1 MASAE
6 VKVTLPEISDALR
19 ARLQRADE
27 AIGEYE
33 AQQQI
38 IWILLERLGGS
49 VTIGL
54 ESLVTKRLGTIH
66 VHRDDDTGATTISL
80 KRDEAVA
87 A

>member
-1 MASAE
+1 MLS
-6 VKVTLPEISDALR
+6 PELSENIKQ
-19 ARLQRADE
+19 RLKRADE
-27 AIGEYE
+27 AIHEYE

-38 IWILLERLGGS
+38 IWILIERLGGS

-54 ESLVTKRLGTIH
+54 ESLVTRRLGTILI
-66 VHRDDDTGATTISL
+66 HRDEETGATTISL

>member
-1 MASAE
+1 MLNPELSENIKLKLKLAAE
-6 VKVTLPEISDALR
+6 AR
-19 ARLQRADE
+19 A
-27 AIGEYE
+27 EYE

-38 IWILLERLGGS
+38 IWILIERLGGS

-54 ESLVTKRLGTIH
+54 ESLVTRRLGTILI
-66 VHRDDDTGATTISL
+66 HRDEDTGATTISL

>member
-1 MASAE
+1 MQVE
-6 VKVTLPEISDALR
+6 VSQALH
-19 ARLQRADE
+19 ARLTKADE
-27 AIGEYE
+27 AIREYE

-54 ESLVTKRLGTIH
+54 ESLVTKRLGTIQI
-66 VHRDDDTGATTISL
+66 HRDEDTGATTISL

>member
-6 VKVTLPEISDALR
+6 VKVTLPDISPALR
-19 ARLQRADE
+19 ARLARADA
-27 AIGEYE
+27 AIKEYE

-54 ESLVTKRLGTIH
+54 ESLVTKRLGTIQ
-66 VHRDDDTGATTISL
+66 VHQDAESGATTISL
-80 KRDEAVA
+80 KKDEVPSA
-87 A
+87 

>member
-1 MASAE
+1 MLSPELSENIKLQLKLAAE
-6 VKVTLPEISDALR
+6 AR
-19 ARLQRADE
+19 A
-27 AIGEYE
+27 EYE

-38 IWILLERLGGS
+38 IWILIERLGGS

-54 ESLVTKRLGTIH
+54 ESLVTRRLGTILI
-66 VHRDDDTGATTISL
+66 HRDEETGATTISL

>member
-1 MASAE
+1 LQIE
-6 VKVTLPEISDALR
+6 VSQALH
-19 ARLQRADE
+19 AKLTRADA
-27 AIGEYE
+27 AIKEYE

-54 ESLVTKRLGTIH
+54 ESLVTKRLGTIQ
-66 VHRDDDTGATTISL
+66 VHRDEDTGATTISL
-80 KRDEAVA
+80 KKDEAVA